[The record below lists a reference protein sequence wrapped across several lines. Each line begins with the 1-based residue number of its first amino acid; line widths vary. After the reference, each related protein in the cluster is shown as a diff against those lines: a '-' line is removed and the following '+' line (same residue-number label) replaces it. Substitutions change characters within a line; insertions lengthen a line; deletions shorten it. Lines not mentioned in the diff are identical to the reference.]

1 MHFLYFEIFMLNIWT
16 TIIDI
21 ALTRRKIGKPSMKLP
36 VGGTFSQKDKEWL
49 LIILIQ
55 DTSAQHHNSHS
66 QCTAHIRYRWC
77 SPAPTPTSAT
87 TTTPARAG
95 TRPGCST
102 TASGTAR
109 RSRSTPWWALIGRE
123 LVTWPRNRLW
133 LVQVGG
139 DQYNVL
145 DCGVDCLLWV
155 KTKHR

>member
-1 MHFLYFEIFMLNIWT
+1 MHILYFEIFMLNIWT
-16 TIIDI
+16 TIFDI
-21 ALTRRKIGKPSMKLP
+21 ALVGKLASRLWSYPSVEHFLKKIRDDCWLFLFAILP
-36 VGGTFSQKDKEWL
+36 PKT
-49 LIILIQ
+49 
-55 DTSAQHHNSHS
+55 THHIHN
-66 QCTAHIRYRWC
+66 AHIRYRWC

-102 TASGTAR
+102 TASATAR
-109 RSRSTPWWALIGRE
+109 RSRSTPWWALIGRG

-155 KTKHR
+155 KTKHK

>member
-21 ALTRRKIGKPSMKLP
+21 ALVGKLASRLWSYPSVEHFLKKIRNDCWLFLFAILPPKP
-36 VGGTFSQKDKEWL
+36 T
-49 LIILIQ
+49 
-55 DTSAQHHNSHS
+55 HHIHHSHMY
-66 QCTAHIRYRWC
+66 IFIRWC

-155 KTKHR
+155 KTKHK